1 MSEYDSSSEGSEEGE
16 KQEQYFRVF
25 QQDFYLSVDFF
36 FMSGF
41 TSVDL
46 RLEIKHQRIACEVK

>member
-36 FMSGF
+36 FMSGV

-46 RLEIKHQRIACEVK
+46 RLEIKHQGISC